1 MLIMNKIL
9 VFVGFMILAACGE
22 SVEEKENTKKITE
35 DSIQLV
41 TEKRLEVKYKLR
53 EELRDLESTKAQQET
68 NLSRMRA
75 DLEVEYD
82 RLNSVKQP
90 KFLRPPHE
98 RENQIRNQVLRIED
112 TESRIAILQDKL
124 IKTNSKISKIKQ
136 QLEPYE

>member
-1 MLIMNKIL
+1 MNKIL
-9 VFVGFMILAACGE
+9 FFIAFITLAACGE
-22 SVEEKENTKKITE
+22 SVEEKAKTEKITE

-82 RLNSVKQP
+82 RLSNIKQP
-90 KFLRPPHE
+90 KLLRLPRE
-98 RENQIRNQVLRIED
+98 RENQIRNQVLQIED

-124 IKTNSKISKIKQ
+124 IKINSKISKIKQ
-136 QLEPYE
+136 QLESYE